1 MEEEMNSNR
10 YAHCFAALFLL
21 IAAVALGRFVLLS
34 LVQYSYMDGEF
45 PWWMQ
50 QKDYVHTKSD
60 KQEIIFLGDSRMK
73 AGIIPAELCGNAY
86 NLAVGGGTTVEMYY
100 SLGDYLKFHPKP
112 EMVVMGFCI
121 AHYVGEGCFT
131 SRDLYF
137 HFLPLKNQLEAQ
149 YIGYKKCGWGFPK
162 FKEKVIDTFKYT
174 LLFPQKYSA
183 SCVNSRF
190 RRGEWNHS
198 EYEKNAQ
205 NKGHMYFGM
214 NERDGNFNGD
224 AGINF
229 IPDARNDFY
238 MRKIIALCK
247 NHEIPFFIEQLPMN
261 TASWEKLQETN
272 CYPSLKNY
280 LNSLAQE
287 TGISV
292 ELAIPCYEP
301 ECFGDASHLNPR
313 GAERF
318 TAEIKAKYG
327 L

>member
-1 MEEEMNSNR
+1 MNSNR
-10 YAHCFAALFLL
+10 YAKSFFVLFLI
-21 IAAVALGRFVLLS
+21 IATVAAFRWMLLWH
-34 LVQYSYMDGEF
+34 VPYTYMDGEF
-45 PWWMQ
+45 PFWMQ
-50 QKDYVHTKSD
+50 QKDYVHSKGEKS
-60 KQEIIFLGDSRMK
+60 EVIFLGDSRMK
-73 AGIIPAELCGNAY
+73 AGIIPTELCDNAY

-100 SLGDYLKFHPKP
+100 SLKDYLKFHPKP
-112 EMVVMGFCI
+112 EMVVVGF
-121 AHYVGEGCFT
+121 AFSHYVTEGCFT

-149 YIGYKKCGWGFPK
+149 YIGYKKCGWEFSK
-162 FKEKVIDTFKYT
+162 FKEKAIDTLKYA

-183 SCVNSRF
+183 SCINSRF

-198 EYEKNAQ
+198 AYEKNVQ
-205 NKGHMYFGM
+205 DKGHMYFGM
-214 NERDGNFNGD
+214 NKSNGNFNGD
-224 AGINF
+224 ARINF

-247 NHEIPFFIEQLPMN
+247 NNEIPFFIEQLPMN
-261 TASWEKLQETN
+261 TVSWEKLQETN

-280 LNSLAQE
+280 LNSLALE
-287 TGISV
+287 TGITV

-318 TAEIKAKYG
+318 TAEIKEKYA